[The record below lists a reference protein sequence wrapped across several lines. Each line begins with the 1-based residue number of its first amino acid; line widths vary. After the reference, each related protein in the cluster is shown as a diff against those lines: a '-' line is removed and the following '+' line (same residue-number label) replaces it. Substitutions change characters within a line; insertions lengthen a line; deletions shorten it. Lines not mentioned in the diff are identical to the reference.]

1 MTPLDLPAAWAI
13 TVAAPLAEG
22 IGGQVWR
29 ARRRNGEPVVLK
41 RVSPQAASDATYATA
56 YLDWRQ
62 GQGAVRLLAVDGCWQ
77 MLEDAGDRTLTQV
90 LDQEGDAAATLIA
103 AEVLRVLHAPATHRA
118 DGLQTM
124 KDRFAALTT
133 AAQSE
138 GSLFAEADAWL
149 KTLAGGPV
157 QPLHGDLHHDNI
169 LFGARGWLGIDPHG
183 LIGDPAYDAANL
195 LYNPLECQDLRTDP
209 ERARRLAEVGAGGP
223 APGYGGSRLWLLSR
237 LPLGGL
243 ASGGRRRRR
252 GRTQP
257 SHGAGH
263 SGGPEA
269 GLSLSQRA
277 EDRH

>member
-1 MTPLDLPAAWAI
+1 MTPPDLPVAWAI
-13 TVAAPLAEG
+13 TGAAPLAEG

-29 ARRRNGEPVVLK
+29 ARRLNGEPVVVK
-41 RVSPQAASDATYATA
+41 RVSPQAASGATYATA

-103 AEVLRVLHAPATHRA
+103 AEVLRVLHAPATHRT

-138 GSLFAEADAWL
+138 GGLFAEADAWL

-195 LYNPLECQDLRTDP
+195 LYNPLERQDLRTDP
-209 ERARRLAEVGAGGP
+209 ERARRLAKVLAP
-223 APGYGGSRLWLLSR
+223 AVQRPATAVLGYGFCHACLSAAWHLEDGDVAEAER
-237 LPLGGL
+237 SL
-243 ASGGRRRRR
+243 A
-252 GRTQP
+252 TAQAIQAALKP
-257 SHGAGH
+257 A
-263 SGGPEA
+263 
-269 GLSLSQRA
+269 
-277 EDRH
+277 

>member
-1 MTPLDLPAAWAI
+1 MTPPDLPAAWAI
-13 TVAAPLAEG
+13 TGAAPLAEG

-62 GQGAVRLLAVDGCWQ
+62 GQGAVRLLAVDGRWQ

-138 GSLFAEADAWL
+138 GGLFAEADAWL
-149 KTLAGGPV
+149 KTLASGPV

-195 LYNPLECQDLRTDP
+195 LYNRWSVRTC
-209 ERARRLAEVGAGGP
+209 ARTRSGRGGWP
-223 APGYGGSRLWLLSR
+223 RFW
-237 LPLGGL
+237 
-243 ASGGRRRRR
+243 RRRSSARLRR
-252 GRTQP
+252 FSAMASVTPASRRPGIWRTATSP
-257 SHGAGH
+257 RPNA
-263 SGGPEA
+263 A
-269 GLSLSQRA
+269 
-277 EDRH
+277 